1 MALFDTAIHEWQD
14 GTRRLADTPDRERAA
29 LELVADA
36 AVAELRRRLGSAY
49 TVDEL
54 VDLYDRGTSWV
65 LDLAYRVAPEAP
77 WAWDERTVAGAAFA
91 RYLRGASDFA
101 GGRRLESQLRMRL
114 RGLSRQSHLRLGGL
128 SPLSHG

>member
-1 MALFDTAIHEWQD
+1 MALFDTAIQEWQESV
-14 GTRRLADTPDRERAA
+14 RRLDATPARERAA

-54 VDLYDRGTSWV
+54 VDLYGHGTSWV

-77 WAWDERTVAGAAFA
+77 WAWDERIVAGAAFA
-91 RYLRGASDFA
+91 RYVRGASDYA
-101 GGRRLESQLRMRL
+101 GGRRLESQR
-114 RGLSRQSHLRLGGL
+114 
-128 SPLSHG
+128 

>member
-77 WAWDERTVAGAAFA
+77 WAWDERTVADAAFG
-91 RYLRGASDFA
+91 RYLREATDYA
-101 GGRRLESQLRMRL
+101 GGRRIEARPE
-114 RGLSRQSHLRLGGL
+114 GA
-128 SPLSHG
+128 

>member
-1 MALFDTAIHEWQD
+1 MALFDTAIQEWHE
-14 GTRRLADTPDRERAA
+14 GARRLEAAPPRERAA

-54 VDLYDRGTSWV
+54 VDLDGRGTSWV

-77 WAWDERTVAGAAFA
+77 WAWDERVIADAAFA
-91 RYLRGASDFA
+91 RYLRGATDFA
-101 GGRRLESQLRMRL
+101 GGRRVESL
-114 RGLSRQSHLRLGGL
+114 
-128 SPLSHG
+128 

>member
-1 MALFDTAIHEWQD
+1 MAVFDTAIQEWQD
-14 GTRRLADTPDRERAA
+14 GNRRLEETPDRERAA

-49 TVDEL
+49 TVDEMIAL
-54 VDLYDRGTSWV
+54 HDCGTSWV

-77 WAWDERTVAGAAFA
+77 WAWDERKVAGAAFL

-101 GGRRLESQLRMRL
+101 GGRRLESQL
-114 RGLSRQSHLRLGGL
+114 
-128 SPLSHG
+128 

>member
-1 MALFDTAIHEWQD
+1 MAIFDTAIQEWRN
-14 GTRRLADTPDRERAA
+14 GERRLEETPARERAA

-36 AVAELRRRLGSAY
+36 TVAELRRRLGSAY

-65 LDLAYRVAPEAP
+65 LDLAYRIAPEAP

-101 GGRRLESQLRMRL
+101 GGRRLESQL
-114 RGLSRQSHLRLGGL
+114 
-128 SPLSHG
+128 

>member
-1 MALFDTAIHEWQD
+1 VALFDTSIQQWQE
-14 GTRRLADTPDRERAA
+14 GTRRLAAAPDRERAA

-54 VDLYDRGTSWV
+54 VDLYALGTSWV
-65 LDLAYRVAPEAP
+65 LDLAYRIAPEAP
-77 WAWDERTVAGAAFA
+77 WAWDERTVADAAFA

-101 GGRRLESQLRMRL
+101 GGRRLESQL
-114 RGLSRQSHLRLGGL
+114 
-128 SPLSHG
+128 

>member
-1 MALFDTAIHEWQD
+1 MAMFDTAIQQWQE
-14 GTRRLADTPDRERAA
+14 GTRRLAATPDRERAA

-54 VDLYDRGTSWV
+54 VDLYGQGTSWV

-77 WAWDERTVAGAAFA
+77 WAWDERTVADAAFY

-101 GGRRLESQLRMRL
+101 GGRRLESQI
-114 RGLSRQSHLRLGGL
+114 
-128 SPLSHG
+128 

>member
-1 MALFDTAIHEWQD
+1 MALYDTAIQEWQE
-14 GTRRLADTPDRERAA
+14 GARRLDATPARERAA

-54 VDLYDRGTSWV
+54 VDLFGRGTSWV

-77 WAWDERTVAGAAFA
+77 WAWDERIVAGAAFA
-91 RYLRGASDFA
+91 RYVRGASDYA
-101 GGRRLESQLRMRL
+101 GGRRLESQR
-114 RGLSRQSHLRLGGL
+114 
-128 SPLSHG
+128 

>member
-1 MALFDTAIHEWQD
+1 MALFETSISQWLEGA
-14 GTRRLADTPDRERAA
+14 RRLEATPDRERAA

-54 VDLYDRGTSWV
+54 VDLYDSGTGWV

-77 WAWDERTVAGAAFA
+77 WAWDERTVADAAFA
-91 RYLRGASDFA
+91 RYLRGATDYA
-101 GGRRLESQLRMRL
+101 GGRRLESQL
-114 RGLSRQSHLRLGGL
+114 
-128 SPLSHG
+128 

>member
-1 MALFDTAIHEWQD
+1 MALFDTAIQEWQQ
-14 GTRRLADTPDRERAA
+14 GARRLEATPARERAA

-54 VDLYDRGTSWV
+54 VELYGRGTSWV

-77 WAWDERTVAGAAFA
+77 WAWDERIVADAAFG
-91 RYLRGASDFA
+91 RYVRGATDYA
-101 GGRRLESQLRMRL
+101 GGRRVESL
-114 RGLSRQSHLRLGGL
+114 
-128 SPLSHG
+128 

>member
-1 MALFDTAIHEWQD
+1 VAFFDTSIQQWQE
-14 GTRRLADTPDRERAA
+14 GTRRLAAAPDRERAA

-54 VDLYDRGTSWV
+54 VELYALGTSWV
-65 LDLAYRVAPEAP
+65 LDLAYRIAPEAP
-77 WAWDERTVAGAAFA
+77 WAWDERTVADAAFA

-101 GGRRLESQLRMRL
+101 GGRRLESQL
-114 RGLSRQSHLRLGGL
+114 
-128 SPLSHG
+128 

>member
-1 MALFDTAIHEWQD
+1 MALFDTAIQEWQE
-14 GTRRLADTPDRERAA
+14 GARRLEATPARERAA

-54 VDLYDRGTSWV
+54 VNLYGHGTSWV

-77 WAWDERTVAGAAFA
+77 WAWDERVVAGAAFA
-91 RYLRGASDFA
+91 RYIRGASDFA
-101 GGRRLESQLRMRL
+101 GGRRMESQL
-114 RGLSRQSHLRLGGL
+114 
-128 SPLSHG
+128 